1 MFKFVN
7 LKEYDNKSYVFLT
20 DTEDLEYQ
28 IYEIYDTAKEYLGD
42 TFEIIVDCFLRT
54 GFMYNRF
61 LLLKYVNGEYKD
73 NLIINSRDIPYEIKV
88 ESENIL
94 RLNKNLLY
102 NSSLPLKSIDIIK
115 SQINICCGIM
125 KIRNKR

>member
-1 MFKFVN
+1 MFKLVN
-7 LKEYDNKSYVFLT
+7 LKECNTKSYVFLT

-28 IYEIYDTAKEYLGD
+28 IYEIYDAAREYQGE

-73 NLIINSRDIPYEIKV
+73 NLIINSRDIPYEIKI
-88 ESENIL
+88 ESENIVKS
-94 RLNKNLLY
+94 NVNLIHS
-102 NSSLPLKSIDIIK
+102 SSLSMRNIEIIK
-115 SQINICCGIM
+115 SQLNIG
-125 KIRNKR
+125 

>member
-28 IYEIYDTAKEYLGD
+28 IYEIYDAAKEYLGD

-88 ESENIL
+88 ESESIL
-94 RLNKNLLY
+94 RSNVNLIHS
-102 NSSLPLKSIDIIK
+102 SSLSMRDIEIIK
-115 SQINICCGIM
+115 SQLNIG
-125 KIRNKR
+125 

>member
-28 IYEIYDTAKEYLGD
+28 IYEIYDTAKEHLGD

-73 NLIINSRDIPYEIKV
+73 NLIINSRDIPYEIKL
-88 ESENIL
+88 ESESIL
-94 RLNKNLLY
+94 KSNVNLIHS
-102 NSSLPLKSIDIIK
+102 SSLSMRNIEIIK
-115 SQINICCGIM
+115 SQLNIG
-125 KIRNKR
+125 